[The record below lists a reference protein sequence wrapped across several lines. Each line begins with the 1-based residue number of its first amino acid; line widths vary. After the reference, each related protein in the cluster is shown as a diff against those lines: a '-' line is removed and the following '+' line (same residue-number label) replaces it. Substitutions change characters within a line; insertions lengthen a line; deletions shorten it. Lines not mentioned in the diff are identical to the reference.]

1 MRVWDEVLTE
11 QDRVIAA
18 DTGYGKRQGF
28 GKRPAVLVVDV
39 SYAFLGDYPEPILDS
54 IRKYSSSCGQEG
66 WKAVYQIRALLDGAR
81 AKGIPVFYTTGVSGR
96 SASGVGRW
104 ADKHD
109 KSGEDSGAQGH
120 DGNEIV
126 ADIAP
131 QPGDTIIYKN
141 KPSAFFGTSLISY
154 LMDLQVDSLLVAG
167 TTTRCCVRASV
178 VDAFSYNLK
187 VSVVEECVFD
197 HMEVAHKISLFDMDQ
212 IFADVVSLEAALKF
226 LDSLPDHIFPMLH
239 PPQKAPV

>member
-1 MRVWDEVLTE
+1 MRVWDEILTP
-11 QDRVIAA
+11 QDRIIAG

-28 GKRPAVLVVDV
+28 GERPALLVVDV

-54 IRKYSSSCGQEG
+54 ILKYSSSCGEEG
-66 WKAVYQIRALLDGAR
+66 WKAVQQIGELLQGAR
-81 AKGIPVFYTTGVSGR
+81 AKGIPVFYTTGRSGG
-96 SASGVGRW
+96 SPFGAGRW

-109 KSGEDSGAQGH
+109 KGGEEPGAQGH

-131 QPGDTIIYKN
+131 CPGDTVIYKN

-154 LMDLQVDSLLVAG
+154 LMDLQVDSLIVTG

-212 IFADVVSLEAALKF
+212 IFADVVSLQETLKY
-226 LDSLPDHIFPMLH
+226 LESLPDHIFPVPH
-239 PPQKAPV
+239 PPQGAPA

>member
-1 MRVWDEVLTE
+1 MRVWEELLTGR
-11 QDRVIAA
+11 DRIIAS

-28 GKRPAVLVVDV
+28 GERPAVLVVDV
-39 SYAFLGDYPEPILDS
+39 SYAFLEDYPEPILDS
-54 IRKYSSSCGQEG
+54 IRKYSSSCGEEG
-66 WKAVYQIRALLDGAR
+66 WTAVYRIRELLHGAR
-81 AKGIPVFYTTGVSGR
+81 AKGIPVFYSTGVPGGLPF
-96 SASGVGRW
+96 GVGRW

-109 KSGEDSGAQGH
+109 KSGENPDAQGH

-131 QPGDTIIYKN
+131 QPGDTVIYKH
-141 KPSAFFGTSLISY
+141 KPSAFFGTALISH
-154 LMDLQVDSLLVAG
+154 LTDLQVDSLIVAG

-197 HMEVAHKISLFDMDQ
+197 HMVVSHKIGLFDMDQ
-212 IFADVVSLEAALKF
+212 ICADVVSIKETLKYLEG
-226 LDSLPDHIFPMLH
+226 LPDHIFPVLR
-239 PPQKAPV
+239 PAQAART